1 MKPCIAFLILGV
13 GVALFI
19 AGAVMLG
26 IGIAKDTSS
35 NSCAKPTA
43 PPALSTIATAYD
55 SEKIRALIQEKI
67 DPAQIKKN
75 LIDFTVAPHRAG
87 SDENDNVTGFI
98 VEKWMVAGLENV
110 HAIDYY
116 VLLSDPDFSNPNYLF
131 IKDGD
136 NVVYKSEGVSP
147 ALVQAEQNDIHGG
160 IQWLAYSASGTVT
173 GDVVYCGL
181 GSDKNFQYLLTQ
193 GIDVKGKIALIRY
206 GGMFR
211 GNKVAN
217 AEKYGAIGAILFSD
231 PAEVAP
237 NGTRNEDVYPNTV
250 YMPPHGVQ
258 RGTLKNGDGDPLT
271 PLYPSIPALWHSG
284 SIEKSRAD
292 GELPSIPVIPL
303 SYSSAWELLSR
314 MKGPAAPATWRGAL
328 NVTYNLGPG
337 LNNNL
342 KTTITVNGGLEVK
355 RIMNVVGYLT
365 GSEEPDRYVIL
376 GNHYDAWTYGAQDP
390 NSGTAALTE
399 VIRATMQVVNETS
412 WRPARTLMFAAWDA
426 EEYGL
431 IGSTEFVEE
440 FSELL
445 SRRTVAYINMDLIK
459 GNQTIEVR
467 SVPSLE
473 DQVVQASMKVQNPRK
488 DQYETMGPTVYDA
501 WIHYSHDPTAA
512 GLPLISVPDGGSD
525 QKAFMEYLG
534 VPVVDFSYVDADKHD
549 TYPLYHTLYETPFT
563 NEHLL
568 DTDNFT
574 VHRAVA
580 QYWIE
585 LALRF
590 ADAPTLPYSFNTLA
604 VKLVS
609 SYIPQLATA
618 IQSMNMPKYTK
629 NGYDQLQK
637 MSTSASKFQS
647 VTKAQEAIPRPK
659 TLDPVVRNRYN
670 DKLINVERCFVNPRG
685 TPDDAT
691 ARHVLFSVNDKN
703 SYAGSVM
710 QQVYKV
716 LDDMA
721 DATPDKLPALGDELA
736 QQISIVHY
744 SILCAIDVFADYI

>member
-1 MKPCIAFLILGV
+1 
-13 GVALFI
+13 
-19 AGAVMLG
+19 
-26 IGIAKDTSS
+26 
-35 NSCAKPTA
+35 
-43 PPALSTIATAYD
+43 
-55 SEKIRALIQEKI
+55 
-67 DPAQIKKN
+67 
-75 LIDFTVAPHRAG
+75 
-87 SDENDNVTGFI
+87 
-98 VEKWMVAGLENV
+98 
-110 HAIDYY
+110 
-116 VLLSDPDFSNPNYLF
+116 
-131 IKDGD
+131 
-136 NVVYKSEGVSP
+136 
-147 ALVQAEQNDIHGG
+147 
-160 IQWLAYSASGTVT
+160 
-173 GDVVYCGL
+173 
-181 GSDKNFQYLLTQ
+181 
-193 GIDVKGKIALIRY
+193 
-206 GGMFR
+206 MFR

-284 SIEKSRAD
+284 SIEKVSLLFMHCFRCIFIQSECMYFQSRAD

-303 SYSSAWELLSR
+303 SYSFAWELLSR

-355 RIMNVVGYLT
+355 DIPKIRYISPIGFRRIMNVVGYLT

-590 ADAPTLPYSFNTLA
+590 ADAPTLPY
-604 VKLVS
+604 
-609 SYIPQLATA
+609 
-618 IQSMNMPKYTK
+618 
-629 NGYDQLQK
+629 
-637 MSTSASKFQS
+637 
-647 VTKAQEAIPRPK
+647 R
-659 TLDPVVRNRYN
+659 
-670 DKLINVERCFVNPRG
+670 
-685 TPDDAT
+685 
-691 ARHVLFSVNDKN
+691 
-703 SYAGSVM
+703 
-710 QQVYKV
+710 
-716 LDDMA
+716 
-721 DATPDKLPALGDELA
+721 
-736 QQISIVHY
+736 
-744 SILCAIDVFADYI
+744 